1 MQPCQDRPWSY
12 DQAVMDGTPPQFF
25 QGPAIRP
32 LNVGAAAALIA
43 MTTLGGC
50 DAISSDFQSLG
61 NAMFPPS
68 GAEVGEWATN
78 FNDPQTQ
85 QRGLVLLGTAP
96 WAGTEQ
102 YLELYRA
109 CIQGP
114 WDPLVKAAAIK
125 ALGSHGNPGDASLIA
140 SELDNEYAYV
150 RKEAAKS
157 LQRLHDPAIED
168 QIWQRLIIEEDQGVQ
183 IELAIALGQY
193 PSDAVFQALVLELED
208 RKLAVNLAAADS
220 LRCLTGE
227 DHGLNSREWL
237 AWYTSVK
244 TPFENEEIYLYP
256 VYTRPLGFLD
266 WINLFN
272 PTIWEKPGLPRGL
285 EVKTVRATR
294 VDGPA
299 QTQDG
304 S

>member
-1 MQPCQDRPWSY
+1 MEGAPEEHLERSANHLPTS
-12 DQAVMDGTPPQFF
+12 
-25 QGPAIRP
+25 
-32 LNVGAAAALIA
+32 LLAAATISVVA
-43 MTTLGGC
+43 LGGC
-50 DAISSDFQSLG
+50 DSISSDFQSLG

-102 YLELYRA
+102 YLELYRT

-114 WDPLVKAAAIK
+114 WDPLVKAGAIK
-125 ALGSHGNPGDASLIA
+125 ALGRHGNPGDALLVA
-140 SELDNEYAYV
+140 SELKNEFAFV
-150 RKEAAKS
+150 RKEAARS
-157 LQRLHDPAIED
+157 LQRLHDPEVED
-168 QIWQRLIIEEDQGVQ
+168 MIWQRLIVEEDQGVQ
-183 IELAIALGQY
+183 VELAIALGQY
-193 PSDAVFQALVLELED
+193 PSDAVFQALVLELEN
-208 RKLAVNLAAADS
+208 RQLAVNLAAADS

-227 DHGLNSREWL
+227 DHGINSRDWL
-237 AWYTSVK
+237 AWYASAK
-244 TPFENEEIYLYP
+244 NPFQNEEIYLYP

-266 WINLFN
+266 WINIFN
-272 PTIWEKPGLPRGL
+272 PTVWEKPSLPRGL
-285 EVKTVRATR
+285 EVKTIRATR
-294 VDGPA
+294 VEGPA

>member
-1 MQPCQDRPWSY
+1 MPITHHRSTATRLLA
-12 DQAVMDGTPPQFF
+12 AVATSS
-25 QGPAIRP
+25 AV
-32 LNVGAAAALIA
+32 LLA
-43 MTTLGGC
+43 TLGGC
-50 DAISSDFQSLG
+50 DSISSDFQSLG
-61 NAMFPPS
+61 NAIFPPS

-78 FNDPQTQ
+78 FNDPETQ

-102 YLELYRA
+102 YLELYRT

-114 WDPLVKAAAIK
+114 WDPLVKAGAIK
-125 ALGSHGNPGDASLIA
+125 ALGVHGNPEDASLIA
-140 SELDNEYAYV
+140 SELENEFPYV

-157 LQRLHDPAIED
+157 LQRLHDPSVQD
-168 QIWQRLIIEEDQGVQ
+168 TLWQRLIIEEDQGVQ

-227 DHGLNSREWL
+227 DHGINSREWL
-237 AWYTSVK
+237 AWYRSVQN
-244 TPFENEEIYLYP
+244 PFKNEEIYLYP
-256 VYTRPLGFLD
+256 VYTRPLGILD
-266 WINLFN
+266 WINIFN
-272 PTIWEKPGLPRGL
+272 PTIWETPGLPRGL
-285 EVKTVRATR
+285 DVKMVRATR
-294 VDGPA
+294 TEGPA

>member
-1 MQPCQDRPWSY
+1 MQPCQDSHWSY
-12 DQAVMDGTPPQFF
+12 DQTVMDGTPPEYL
-25 QGPAIRP
+25 QGTAIRTLTP
-32 LNVGAAAALIA
+32 VAAAVLIA
-43 MTTLGGC
+43 TATLGGC

-61 NAMFPPS
+61 DAMFPPS

-102 YLELYRA
+102 YLELYRT

-114 WDPLVKAAAIK
+114 WDPLVKAGAIK
-125 ALGSHGNPGDASLIA
+125 ALGTHGDPADAFLVA
-140 SELDNEYAYV
+140 SELENDFAYV

-157 LQRLHDPAIED
+157 LQRLHDPAVED
-168 QIWQRLIIEEDQGVQ
+168 MLWQRLIVEEDPGVQ

-208 RKLAVNLAAADS
+208 RRLGVNLAAADS

-227 DHGLNSREWL
+227 DYGINSREWL
-237 AWYTSVK
+237 AWYKITK
-244 TPFENEEIYLYP
+244 KPFANEEIYIYP

-266 WINLFN
+266 WINIFN
-272 PTIWEKPGLPRGL
+272 PTVWEKPGLPRGL
-285 EVKTVRATR
+285 EVKTMRATR
-294 VDGPA
+294 VEGPA